1 MRRLIWTLT
10 AAVAA
15 FVFLVLPPWGTAQS
29 QQPSKVVVI
38 NLPEVQPIEGKVE
51 VVGTIRHSAA
61 TRRVNLIVPPVERH
75 AVSDLVEVDPV
86 ETDGFTAL
94 TMSLH
99 GQVRG
104 TPLKAGAVGAIL
116 VPDEES
122 VAEILNQRSIFHFPL
137 EVTSAIAS
145 KEKTE
150 FSDQGQFAVG
160 FPRYRIFLYNSTD
173 RTVDAH
179 LYLYLTQ

>member
-1 MRRLIWTLT
+1 MQRLIWTLG

-15 FVFLVLPPWGTAQS
+15 LVFLLLPPWGTAQS
-29 QQPSKVVVI
+29 QQSNKVQVI
-38 NLPEVQPIEGKVE
+38 NLPTVQQIEGKVS
-51 VVGTIRHSAA
+51 VVGTIRHGAIE
-61 TRRVNLIVPPVERH
+61 RRVNLIVPPVERDDV
-75 AVSDLVEVDPV
+75 ADLVEVEPIA
-86 ETDGFTAL
+86 TDGFTAV

-104 TPLKAGAVGAIL
+104 TPLRAGAVGAIL
-116 VPDEES
+116 VPAEAS
-122 VAEILNQRSIFHFPL
+122 VSEILNQRGVFHFPL
-137 EVTSAIAS
+137 EVTSEIAV
-145 KEKTE
+145 KEE
-150 FSDQGQFAVG
+150 IDFNDQDRFPLG